1 MKTTWV
7 MQTNMG
13 NQSDIKNYVDSVKET
28 GAFVIEVNHIP
39 FSQELQV
46 DLTYLL
52 KSVIINKIL
61 RKNQ

>member
-13 NQSDIKNYVDSVKET
+13 NQSDIKNYVDIVKET

-46 DLTYLL
+46 EWF
-52 KSVIINKIL
+52 NFIL
-61 RKNQ
+61 WIKLIS